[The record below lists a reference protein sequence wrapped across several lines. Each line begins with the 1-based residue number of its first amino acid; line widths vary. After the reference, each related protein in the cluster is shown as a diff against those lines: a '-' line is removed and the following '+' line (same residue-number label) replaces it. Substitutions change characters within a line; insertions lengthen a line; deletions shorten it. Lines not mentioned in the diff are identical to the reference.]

1 MVIAASMPHRIVE
14 ERGLAG
20 LRTAGDDD
28 VEPGCDR
35 RREER
40 GRVNG
45 QRPELDELVEMVR
58 AHHELADV
66 DRPVSSGDVR
76 DYHVE
81 PVVITEDASAPYL
94 SNVATGP
101 VQPVRRRADA

>member
-1 MVIAASMPHRIVE
+1 MYCSAYRQLEDLLADDDPLAGRDRTAEAVQQ
-14 ERGLAG
+14 RGLAG

-58 AHHELADV
+58 AHHEL
-66 DRPVSSGDVR
+66 GDVS
-76 DYHVE
+76 VSE
-81 PVVITEDASAPYL
+81 QCI
-94 SNVATGP
+94 
-101 VQPVRRRADA
+101 